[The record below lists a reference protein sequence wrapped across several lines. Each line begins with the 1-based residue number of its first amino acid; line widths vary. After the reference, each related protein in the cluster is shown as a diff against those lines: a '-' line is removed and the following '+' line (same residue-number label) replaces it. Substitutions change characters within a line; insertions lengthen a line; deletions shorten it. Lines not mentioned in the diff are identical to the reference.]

1 MFSSQQIL
9 KENWKQMVEIL
20 ESYEA
25 KDNII
30 SLKAPVDNFVMKVP
44 LVGLFSAGKSS
55 LINTL
60 IGEKLLS
67 VQISPE
73 TAIATE
79 FYYTEDDDCLIGHKP
94 NGETITLSK
103 DELRQQDL
111 GSIMQVDANGNQG
124 WVEARLNTE
133 VLSKFPHI
141 SLVDLPGLDSNL
153 VSHNEIIDNYIDQSL
168 AYVIVVS
175 VEDGEVREST
185 RQFLKE
191 LNLNQMPVI
200 LVLTKSDLKHA
211 DDISLIQNKIEQ
223 TVTDLLG
230 KPPLRTTVVNRKGA
244 NLNQLVEAF
253 QAIEAKSEAQ
263 FNMVVTSK
271 IIEQLAFTEQNLD
284 KLLNMDDV
292 SIETLEAEKQ
302 ALKQDILAFSQK
314 INKDS
319 LHLQS
324 QSKIVIRRITDSLES
339 NLKAELDFLARQLLA
354 QQDVSYFVTNI
365 ARLTVS
371 EGLQEELAPLLK
383 SYIDNIQSE
392 MPASIQIEKLNLDIA
407 EENNSD
413 LKFENVVIT
422 IAPILA
428 LLKINPII
436 SAISTVVVPALAK
449 LADLFLSKNQ
459 REAQQLAREE
469 SAKNIVLCSV
479 IPKVRHD
486 IENALQS
493 IVTDN
498 INSALE
504 NMQALVTS
512 REQQVNAQ
520 IEQKEQDIQTTKAQ
534 REQRH
539 QVYLQDKAT
548 LSTLRQ
554 QLIEAMA

>member
-20 ESYEA
+20 ESYDA
-25 KDNII
+25 KDDII
-30 SLKAPVDNFVMKVP
+30 PLKATVDDFVMKVP

-79 FYYTEDDDCLIGHKP
+79 FYYTEDDSCLIGHKP

-124 WVEARLNTE
+124 WVEARLNTG
-133 VLSKFPHI
+133 VLSKFPHV

-211 DDISLIQNKIEQ
+211 DDISLIQNKIQQ

-244 NLNQLVEAF
+244 NLDQLVEAL
-253 QAIEAKSEAQ
+253 QAIEAKSEVQ

-324 QSKIVIRRITDSLES
+324 QSEIVIRRITDSLES

-383 SYIDNIQSE
+383 SYLDNIQSE
-392 MPASIQIEKLNLDIA
+392 MPASIQIEKPNLDIA

-436 SAISTVVVPALAK
+436 TAISTVVIPALAK
-449 LADLFLSKNQ
+449 LADLFLSKSQ

-498 INSALE
+498 INSALA

-520 IEQKEQDIQTTKAQ
+520 IEQKEQDIQATKVE
-534 REQRH
+534 RELRH

-554 QLIEAMA
+554 QLLNAMA